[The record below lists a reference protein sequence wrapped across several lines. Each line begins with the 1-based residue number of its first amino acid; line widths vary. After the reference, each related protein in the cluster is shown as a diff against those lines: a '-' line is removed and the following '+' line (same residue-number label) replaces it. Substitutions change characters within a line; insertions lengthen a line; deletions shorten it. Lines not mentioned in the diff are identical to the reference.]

1 MMFNT
6 GFYELNGKRVA
17 LRKTYVSATNKYKD
31 YIGKIVSIL
40 DTKGDLYV
48 FLFEEGTD
56 RAYRIQRKD
65 YAKYELLRVLED

>member
-1 MMFNT
+1 MYDT

-17 LRKTYVSATNKYKD
+17 LRKTYISNENKYKD

-40 DTKGDLYV
+40 DTTGELYV
-48 FLFEEGTD
+48 FLFEDNTN
-56 RAYRIQRKD
+56 RAYRIKRKE